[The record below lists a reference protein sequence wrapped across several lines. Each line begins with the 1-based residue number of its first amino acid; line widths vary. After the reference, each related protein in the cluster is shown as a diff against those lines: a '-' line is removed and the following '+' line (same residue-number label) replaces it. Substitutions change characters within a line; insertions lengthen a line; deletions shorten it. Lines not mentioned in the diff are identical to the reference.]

1 MDIKLIY
8 LIILIFLSAFFS
20 GTELAFVVANK
31 LKIEIRARKKNL
43 SAQSAQFFVNHP
55 HNFFSTI
62 LIGNN
67 IVIIAY
73 ASLSAIFLSTM
84 FGWSEFLILIVS
96 SAVILFVGEI
106 IPKYFAREMADFIVV
121 ITALPLRVCSYI
133 FYPFVKIT
141 SAFSNRIMQ
150 VSNVKSDNI
159 YHLFDKEDI
168 KGLIKESESAGMVD
182 KKDSELI
189 SKVIELGDQ
198 KVYEAM
204 TPRTEIVGIEI
215 TSELNE
221 ALSIFIDS
229 GFSKLPVYEDNLDN
243 IKGILLAKD
252 LFKSPQ
258 SIKEILR
265 DVSFIPETKKSF
277 EVLNDFLEK
286 RNSIAIVV
294 DEHGGTAGII
304 TMEDILEEL
313 FGEIK
318 DEFDVDEEICRKIST
333 DSYIISGKVEVDH
346 INEKYSASGGLSI
359 EEGDYETLAGFI
371 TTKTGKI
378 PNQGETLTIGNFRIQ
393 IVRANSK
400 KIELVKLTVIQP
412 SS

>member
-1 MDIKLIY
+1 MDIRLVF
-8 LIILIFLSAFFS
+8 LLILIALSAFFS

-31 LKIEIRARKKNL
+31 LKIEVRARKKNFAAL
-43 SAQSAQFFVNHP
+43 SAQYFVNHP

-73 ASLSAIFLSTM
+73 ASLGAVFLSSL
-84 FGWSEFLILIVS
+84 FGWSEITILIIS
-96 SAVILFVGEI
+96 SLIILLFGEI
-106 IPKYFAREMADFIVV
+106 LPKYFARELADQIVV
-121 ITALPLRVCSYI
+121 LTSIPLRVCSYI
-133 FYPFVKIT
+133 LYPAVKIT

-150 VSNVKSDNI
+150 ASSIKTDNI

-182 KKDSELI
+182 KRDSELI

-198 KVYEAM
+198 RIYEAM
-204 TPRTEIVGIEI
+204 TPRTDIVGIEI
-215 TSELNE
+215 NKDISD
-221 ALSIFIDS
+221 ALLTFIES
-229 GFSKLPVYEDNLDN
+229 GFSKLPVYEENLDN

-252 LFKSPQ
+252 LFQSPE
-258 SIKEILR
+258 SIKDILR
-265 DVSFIPETKKSF
+265 EVSFIPETKKSF
-277 EVLNDFLEK
+277 EVLNDFMER

-318 DEFDVDEEICRKIST
+318 DEFDVDEDICRKVAT
-333 DSYIISGKVEVDH
+333 DSYIVSGKVEIDH
-346 INEKYSASGGLSI
+346 INEKYNLNI
-359 EEGDYETLAGFI
+359 EEGDYETLAGFVTSGI
-371 TTKTGKI
+371 GRI
-378 PNQGETLTIGNFRIQ
+378 PAQGETVTVGNFKIQ
-393 IVRANSK
+393 VIRANAQK
-400 KIELVKLTVIQP
+400 VELVKLTVLHP
-412 SS
+412 TH